1 MKNVGTTSP
10 PLKPLPMVT
19 AVNSSFQK
27 NASGAACPILD
38 GAGDDVHAGAVVVPR
53 ADEQRQHDH
62 DPAARSD
69 AQPRVR
75 DAAGKQPLR
84 AVHGHAEEDTHQR
97 AHGGERRHAQQ
108 QKLRRGREC
117 KRELRR
123 RDAEGVGDGERGK
136 RGDDARHERGVVKHA
151 HADDLEREDGRGQRR
166 AEQCREHGAHA
177 AERGDAHVLF
187 IKMEQ
192 PPDVAAE
199 AAADLQRRALA
210 TGAAAEQMRDD
221 GRQIDRRHEQQ
232 RHLYRRNEWRR

>member
-19 AVNSSFQK
+19 AVNSGFPEKRVGRRLS
-27 NASGAACPILD
+27 ALD

-62 DPAARSD
+62 DPAARGD

-84 AVHGHAEEDTHQR
+84 AVHGHAKRMLISEHT
-97 AHGGERRHAQQ
+97 AASAAAQQ

-123 RDAEGVGDGERGK
+123 RDAEGVGDGERSK
-136 RGDDARHERGVVKHA
+136 RGDDARHERGIVKHA
-151 HADDLEREDGRGQRR
+151 HADDLTRKWSRSAACRQARTRRSCRR
-166 AEQCREHGAHA
+166 AWRCAYPFHRGETAARCRG
-177 AERGDAHVLF
+177 
-187 IKMEQ
+187 K
-192 PPDVAAE
+192 
-199 AAADLQRRALA
+199 AAADLQCRALT
-210 TGAAAEQMRDD
+210 TGAAANDA
-221 GRQIDRRHEQQ
+221 
-232 RHLYRRNEWRR
+232 